1 MSSDPLDWMQCRT
14 FLAIWREGSLS
25 GAGRRLGLAHPTVRR
40 HLEDLERALG
50 APLFAR
56 SSTGLVPTALAQDI
70 EPLAAAM
77 ESAAAALARRASA
90 EAGDPAGTVRLTASE
105 IVGIEVLPP
114 ILAAIRARHPGIA
127 FELVLTNR
135 VEDILRRDA
144 DIAVR
149 MTRPAQSDLVARKVG
164 SAALGL
170 YAHRDW
176 IDRHGLPADFADLA
190 RSRSLIGADKDLPA
204 QIEAFAAR
212 GLAVAPAMFAFRSD
226 SDPAQLA
233 AIRAGIGVGICQAG
247 IAARDPALVHVLP
260 DLALSLDIWIA
271 MLPAARTLA
280 RIRTVADALAEGL
293 AAYAQ

>member
-1 MSSDPLDWMQCRT
+1 MQCRT

-25 GAGRRLGLAHPTVRR
+25 GAARRLGLAHPTVRR
-40 HLEDLERALG
+40 HLEDLERVLG

-56 SSTGLVPTALAQDI
+56 SSTGLVPTALAQDVA
-70 EPLAAAM
+70 PLATEM

-105 IVGIEVLPP
+105 IIGIDVLPP

-127 FELVLTNR
+127 FELVLTNT
-135 VEDILRRDA
+135 VQDILRRDA

-164 SAALGL
+164 SIALGL

-176 IDRHGLPADFADLA
+176 IDRHGLPADLADLA
-190 RSRSLIGADKDLPA
+190 GSRSLIGADKDLPA
-204 QIEAFAAR
+204 QIAAFAAR

-226 SDPAQLA
+226 SDLAQLA
-233 AIRAGIGVGICQAG
+233 AIRAGIGIGIGQAG
-247 IAARDPALVHVLP
+247 IAAREPALVRVLP

-271 MLPAARTLA
+271 MPPVARALA

-293 AAYAQ
+293 CAYAR

>member
-1 MSSDPLDWMQCRT
+1 MNPDALDWMQCRT

-25 GAGRRLGLAHPTVRR
+25 GAARRLGLAHPTVRR

-56 SSTGLVPTALAQDI
+56 SSTGLVPTALAQDV

-77 ESAAAALARRASA
+77 ESAAAALTRRASA
-90 EAGDPAGTVRLTASE
+90 EAGDAAGTVRLTASE
-105 IVGIEVLPP
+105 IIGIEVLPP
-114 ILAAIRARHPGIA
+114 ILSAIRQRHPGIA
-127 FELVLTNR
+127 FELVLTNT
-135 VEDILRRDA
+135 VQDILRRDA

-149 MTRPAQSDLVARKVG
+149 MTRPAQSDLIARRVG
-164 SAALGL
+164 SVALGMF
-170 YAHRDW
+170 AHRGW

-190 RSRSLIGADKDLPA
+190 LSRCLIGADRDLPA
-204 QIEAFAAR
+204 QIDALAAQ
-212 GLAVAPAMFAFRSD
+212 GLTVTPAMFAFRSD

-247 IAARDPALVHVLP
+247 IAAREPALVRVLP
-260 DLALSLDIWIA
+260 QLALSLEIWIA
-271 MLPAARTLA
+271 MLPAARVLA

-293 AAYAQ
+293 AAHAR